1 MIYLSKM
8 SMLLKVG
15 MGKVSFHWQSNMLLG
30 SLESLVSIED
40 RWINLVRLGPRG
52 AIDSLLSRVGF
63 AFCLHQPLSLVLG
76 QLFKASQSIFLN
88 S

>member
-1 MIYLSKM
+1 
-8 SMLLKVG
+8 
-15 MGKVSFHWQSNMLLG
+15 MGRKVSFHWQSNMLLG

-63 AFCLHQPLSLVLG
+63 AFFLHQPLSLVLG
-76 QLFKASQSIFLN
+76 QLVKAS
-88 S
+88 